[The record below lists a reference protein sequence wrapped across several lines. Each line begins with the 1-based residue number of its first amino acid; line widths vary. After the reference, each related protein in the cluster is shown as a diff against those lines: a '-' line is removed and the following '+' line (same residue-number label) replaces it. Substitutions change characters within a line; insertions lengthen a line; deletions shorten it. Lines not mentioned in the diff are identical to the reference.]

1 MINDIKADPEHQAR
15 KKHKE
20 QPSLGQTTQ
29 DAADPLALID
39 PVIAESIVATETVS
53 ALEAPDAAG
62 PQFVRWFRE
71 VAPYVHA
78 FRGKTFVVAFGGE
91 LVQANALNAL
101 VQDLSLLSALGIRLV
116 LVHGSRP
123 QVNEQLRL
131 KGYSQQFGRGM
142 QPTDDAALE
151 CAKEAAGEIRLDI
164 EAAFSQGLPNTPM
177 SHAQIRV
184 ISGNF
189 VTARPTGVI
198 DGVDYRHTGK
208 VRKTDTEAM
217 KAAIER
223 GSIVVLSPLGFS
235 PTGEAFNL
243 AMEDLATS
251 VAVSLRAEKL
261 IFLTETPGVMGADGR
276 VDTELARLDADALLA
291 SGAIDEDT
299 AFYLHYASRAV
310 KRGVARAHMVPFN
323 MDGSVLLEIF
333 THDGVGTMVVE
344 DTLDDLRPAT
354 IDDVGAI
361 LRLIEPLEQD
371 GTIVA
376 RGRASIERDVE
387 NFSVLE
393 HDGVIFGCATMHH
406 FPKDQMAEMGCLIV
420 HPEWQGSGEGELLL
434 RHMESRARA
443 LGVKRLFVL
452 TTRTAH
458 WFIKRGFVQGG
469 VADLPKERQA
479 AYNRSRNSLIFIK
492 RL

>member
-1 MINDIKADPEHQAR
+1 MNGNPDSVAVDRVESGA
-15 KKHKE
+15 E
-20 QPSLGQTTQ
+20 DSETS
-29 DAADPLALID
+29 AATASTD
-39 PVIAESIVATETVS
+39 TVS
-53 ALEAPDAAG
+53 ALGAPDSAA

-91 LVQANALNAL
+91 LVQANSLNSL
-101 VQDLSLLSALGIRLV
+101 IQDLSLLSALGIRLV

-131 KGYSQQFGRGM
+131 KGFSQQFGRGR

-198 DGVDYRHTGK
+198 DGVDYRHTGQ
-208 VRKTDTEAM
+208 VRKIDIDAM

-243 AMEDLATS
+243 AMEELATS
-251 VAVSLRAEKL
+251 VAVGLRAEKL
-261 IFLTETPGVMGADGR
+261 IFLTETPGVIDEDGN

-291 SGAIDEDT
+291 AGGLDEDT

-310 KRGVARAHMVPFN
+310 KRGVARAHLVPFGL
-323 MDGSVLLEIF
+323 DGSVLLEIF

-361 LRLIEPLEQD
+361 LRLIEPLEHD
-371 GTIVA
+371 GTLIP

-393 HDGVIFGCATMHH
+393 HDGVIFGCATLHY
-406 FPKDQMAEMGCLIV
+406 FPQEQMTEMGCLIV

-443 LGVKRLFVL
+443 LGVKRMFVL
-452 TTRTAH
+452 TTRTSH
-458 WFIKRGFVQGG
+458 WFMKRGFVQGG
-469 VADLPKERQA
+469 VSDLPKERQS
-479 AYNRSRNSLIFIK
+479 AYNRSRNSQIFIK

>member
-1 MINDIKADPEHQAR
+1 MNTEVELPAIMTDSDI
-15 KKHKE
+15 
-20 QPSLGQTTQ
+20 S
-29 DAADPLALID
+29 
-39 PVIAESIVATETVS
+39 ATLSEETVS
-53 ALEAPDAAG
+53 ALEAADSAA

-123 QVNEQLRL
+123 QVNEQLNL
-131 KGYSQQFGRGM
+131 KGFDQQFGRGM

-198 DGVDYRHTGK
+198 DGVDYRHTGQ
-208 VRKTDTEAM
+208 VRKIDTDAM
-217 KAAIER
+217 KVAIEH
-223 GSIVVLSPLGFS
+223 GSIIVLSPLGFS

-251 VAVSLRAEKL
+251 VAVALRAEKL
-261 IFLTETPGVMGADGR
+261 IFLTETDGVIGSDGN

-291 SGAIDEDT
+291 TNALDENT
-299 AFYLHYASRAV
+299 AFYLHYASKAV
-310 KRGVARAHMVPFN
+310 KRGVARAHMIPFSL
-323 MDGSVLLEIF
+323 DGVVLLEIF

-344 DTLDDLRPAT
+344 DTLDDLRSAT

-361 LRLIEPLEQD
+361 LRLIEPLESD
-371 GTIVA
+371 GTLVT
-376 RGRASIERDVE
+376 RGRAAIERDVE

-393 HDGVIFGCATMHH
+393 HDGVIFGCATLHYY
-406 FPKDQMAEMGCLIV
+406 PDEKMAEMGCLIV
-420 HPEWQGSGEGELLL
+420 HSEWQGTGEGELLL
-434 RHMESRARA
+434 RHMESRAKA

-458 WFIKRGFVQGG
+458 WFMKRGFGKGG
-469 VADLPKERQA
+469 VADLPKERQS
-479 AYNRSRNSLIFIK
+479 AYNRSRNSQVFIK

>member
-1 MINDIKADPEHQAR
+1 MPDTKKAEIGSAQESSNIHA
-15 KKHKE
+15 
-20 QPSLGQTTQ
+20 
-29 DAADPLALID
+29 DA
-39 PVIAESIVATETVS
+39 TVS
-53 ALEAPDAAG
+53 AQEAPEFAA

-91 LVQANALNAL
+91 LVHANALNAL
-101 VQDLSLLSALGIRLV
+101 VQDLSLLSALGIKLV

-131 KGYSQQFGRGM
+131 KGFSQQFGRGRA
-142 QPTDDAALE
+142 PTDADALE

-189 VTARPTGVI
+189 VTARPTGII
-198 DGVDYRHTGK
+198 DGVDYKHTGQ
-208 VRKTDTEAM
+208 VRKIDVDALRF
-217 KAAIER
+217 AIER
-223 GSIVVLSPLGFS
+223 GSIVLLSPLGFS
-235 PTGEAFNL
+235 PTGEAFSL
-243 AMEDLATS
+243 SMEELATS
-251 VAVSLRAEKL
+251 VATKLRAEKL
-261 IFLTETPGVMGADGR
+261 IFLTETPGVLSPDGT

-291 SGAIDEDT
+291 AGDVDEST
-299 AFYLHYASRAV
+299 AYYLQFASRAV
-310 KRGVARAHMVPFN
+310 KRGVTRAHLIPFS
-323 MDGSVLLEIF
+323 MDGVVLLEIF

-344 DTLDDLRPAT
+344 DTLDDLRSAT

-361 LRLIEPLEQD
+361 LQLIEPLEQD
-371 GTIVA
+371 GTLVP
-376 RGRASIERDVE
+376 RGRAVIEREVE
-387 NFSVLE
+387 NFTVLE
-393 HDGVIFGCATMHH
+393 HDGVIYACATLIDY
-406 FPKDQMAEMGCLIV
+406 PKDQMAEMACLIV
-420 HPEWQGSGEGELLL
+420 HPEWQGTGEGEILL

-443 LGVKRLFVL
+443 YGAKRLFVL
-452 TTRTAH
+452 TTRTSH

-469 VADLPKERQA
+469 VADLPKEKQA
-479 AYNRSRNSLIFIK
+479 HYNRSRNSLIFIK